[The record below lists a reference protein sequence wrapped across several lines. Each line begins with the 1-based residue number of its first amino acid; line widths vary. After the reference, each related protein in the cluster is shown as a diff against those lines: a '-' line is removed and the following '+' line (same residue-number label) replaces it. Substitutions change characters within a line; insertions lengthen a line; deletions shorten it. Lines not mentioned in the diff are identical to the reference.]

1 MKFKL
6 FIGVVIAALFAQDV
20 AFNYY
25 QLDSLRYTEAYT
37 QQMLRIQYTEVDR
50 LKREKEELLDEV
62 AMAGVD
68 TQYYQVI
75 AATITLYCRSCIL
88 QLEAHKMALPAEPT
102 EEQIEMY
109 TPMFLQQTEALRG
122 NRTINTTPIER

>member
-6 FIGVVIAALFAQDV
+6 FVAGLIAAFFAQDV
-20 AFNYY
+20 AFNYQ
-25 QLDSLRYTEAYT
+25 QLNSLRYTEAYT

-50 LKREKEELLDEV
+50 LKREKAELLDEV

-75 AATITLYCRSCIL
+75 AATITLYCRSCMNQL
-88 QLEAHKMALPAEPT
+88 QAHKIELPAEPT
-102 EEQIEMY
+102 EGQIEMY

-122 NRTINTTPIER
+122 NRTIHTTPIER